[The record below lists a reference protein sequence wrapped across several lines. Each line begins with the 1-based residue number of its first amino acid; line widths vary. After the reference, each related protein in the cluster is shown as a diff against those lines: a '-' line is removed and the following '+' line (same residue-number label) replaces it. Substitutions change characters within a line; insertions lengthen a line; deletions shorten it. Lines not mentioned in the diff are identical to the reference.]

1 MATFEAQVEA
11 LTGISI
17 DGSSN
22 PTQTELSLFL
32 VDGVKDVIHRMI
44 KVKPEELVRFTSTTN
59 STSSIA
65 QVGKIFTVVREH
77 DSTTILRKCKRIS
90 AGDRY
95 DATDV
100 DSLKYR
106 SKYNPGFYE
115 LNGSIF
121 TVPEAGS
128 GNNDIVVTQIF
139 YDTGVAYGDEVPDNF
154 PESYAYL
161 VALYAGI
168 KSLQNAL
175 SAVDISSFS
184 LTSVPPDVPTL
195 SESSVTITGTAPIY
209 NAPSLTPSDSSS
221 EEITEMEPGTIG
233 SAQTD
238 TEQWFDIAGDFIET
252 EEDTELA
259 AAQIQK
265 ISAYLQAYSAAMQN
279 KLHIFNDANVE
290 YQATLQKDIKNAD
303 FDNQEEARLLQK
315 YGAEVQEYQAEVAA
329 EVQTYQ
335 QEVAEKS
342 TEYQWQTAR
351 LQDLKQEYAQA
362 FAIMAPPPPQAQ
374 QPQRRARR

>member
-1 MATFEAQVEA
+1 MATFEVQVEA

-44 KVKPEELVRFTSTTN
+44 RVKPEELVRFTSTTN

-195 SESSVTITGTAPIY
+195 SESSVTITGTAPTY
-209 NAPSLTPSDSSS
+209 TAPSLDASSDQ
-221 EEITEMEPGTIG
+221 ITEMEAGTIG

-238 TEQWFDIAGDFIET
+238 TEQWFDVAGDFIET
-252 EEDTELA
+252 EEDAELA
-259 AAQIQK
+259 AAQLQK

-279 KLHIFNDANVE
+279 NLNIFNDANVE
-290 YQATLQKDIKNAD
+290 YQAILQKDIKNAD

-315 YGAEVQEYQAEVAA
+315 YGAEVQEYQAEVVA

-351 LQDLKQEYAQA
+351 LQDLKQEYTQA
-362 FAIMAPPPPQAQ
+362 FAVMAPPPPQAQ
-374 QPQRRARR
+374 QPQRRTRR